1 MRVLIFKSATATG
14 SLQRK
19 MRAVGMTEDQLHVDH
34 SECSLQGETF
44 SRCRAKMILNSKII
58 VLSAED
64 ASLIAMEYGLN
75 PVVDEERSFDIY
87 PE

>member
-1 MRVLIFKSATATG
+1 
-14 SLQRK
+14 
-19 MRAVGMTEDQLHVDH
+19 MTEDQLHSDH
-34 SECSLQGETF
+34 CGCTAFFRMPCKLIPWP
-44 SRCRAKMILNSKII
+44 SRA

-64 ASLIAMEYGLN
+64 ASLIAMEFGLN